1 MDVLSMCLMPISVIQ
16 PPSDLSLFAS
26 PLCSHLTEII
36 FENDSEV
43 GWGYGSLKGVCW
55 LTCAFCVQFDFVVF
69 SRLFLLVD
77 VSRICFSSISVY
89 FVALIWFSWSLNSLV
104 LNAKDVTV
112 GSLWFLRKHPFGLMI
127 NPVRVPQQTLR
138 WAAMG
143 AGSLPLLPFALF
155 ADEFQARIR
164 FCKGLLAVIPS
175 WIRVS
180 DVWFV
185 ANRTSWLGRRQGFDR
200 KQLVN
205 QIPCQM
211 ATTNWMRF
219 PSVLVS

>member
-1 MDVLSMCLMPISVIQ
+1 
-16 PPSDLSLFAS
+16 
-26 PLCSHLTEII
+26 
-36 FENDSEV
+36 
-43 GWGYGSLKGVCW
+43 
-55 LTCAFCVQFDFVVF
+55 
-69 SRLFLLVD
+69 
-77 VSRICFSSISVY
+77 
-89 FVALIWFSWSLNSLV
+89 
-104 LNAKDVTV
+104 
-112 GSLWFLRKHPFGLMI
+112 MI
-127 NPVRVPQQTLR
+127 NPVRAPQQTLR

-200 KQLVN
+200 KHLIN
-205 QIPCQM
+205 RNLCQM

-219 PSVLVS
+219 PWVLVSSWWLSRWWLSLLLISAEFSERTFVLNTPQPPIWADCGEIDWGPVMLGRLSKCINFTKATVVSDPRWMRWWISCRWISWNLFQAATIFLASPQHQKRDVHAEGRLHRWTRSCSIYT

>member
-1 MDVLSMCLMPISVIQ
+1 M
-16 PPSDLSLFAS
+16 S
-26 PLCSHLTEII
+26 PLVL
-36 FENDSEV
+36 FDSWE
-43 GWGYGSLKGVCW
+43 
-55 LTCAFCVQFDFVVF
+55 
-69 SRLFLLVD
+69 
-77 VSRICFSSISVY
+77 SI
-89 FVALIWFSWSLNSLV
+89 
-104 LNAKDVTV
+104 
-112 GSLWFLRKHPFGLMI
+112 PFGWMI
-127 NPVRVPQQTLR
+127 NPVRAPQQTLR

-155 ADEFQARIR
+155 GDEFQARIR

-200 KQLVN
+200 KHLIN
-205 QIPCQM
+205 QNPCQM

-219 PSVLVS
+219 PSVLVSLWWPSRWWSSLLLISAEFSENAHVLNTLQIVDWMLNRVKLI